1 MTGTPTTVIGPLA
14 TRPHPWRMRME
25 NVDPLSAA
33 AARPLTV
40 VIAVSMVVL
49 AILDSV
55 TKADQVTSL
64 AFLVVTI
71 VILVTAMIFLVDR
84 TRLSRPGWSRAS
96 ALVLQGLLVLLMISA
111 ALATWGGNVAVRDD
125 WAPLVVALTLF
136 ALTSYRSPAELA
148 IWTGVHTGVA
158 AALGLLQSPFAQTP
172 LPAPLFAISGSVV
185 ILIIGSAAVGYARSM
200 NGSVLSWEKRAWR
213 RAESLA
219 REARG
224 GVARSVRQQQISRA
238 GRDAMP
244 VLDRVVER
252 GEVTIADRDEA
263 AERAASIRRTL
274 VDAVQRSWS
283 RELVDEL
290 IVRRP
295 ELAPTITIDDPAD
308 AGRAGTLEERTLIRA
323 MLSAVMDAVGTV
335 RIDLAIAPPA
345 AGRGLSVRITAVS
358 ERPAEEVRDDLSPLI
373 AAVRGLARRCVAVER
388 DGALVLEFE
397 YGH

>member
-1 MTGTPTTVIGPLA
+1 MTATPATVIGPLA

-25 NVDPLSAA
+25 SVDPLSAA

-64 AFLVVTI
+64 AFLVVTF

-96 ALVLQGLLVLLMISA
+96 ALVLHGLLVLLMISA

-158 AALGLLQSPFAQTP
+158 AVLGLLQSPFAQTP
-172 LPAPLFAISGSVV
+172 LPAPLSAISGSVV

-213 RAESLA
+213 RAESFA

-252 GEVTIADRDEA
+252 GEVTTADRDEA

-290 IVRRP
+290 IARRP
-295 ELAPTITIDDPAD
+295 ELAPTVTIEDPAD

-358 ERPAEEVRDDLSPLI
+358 ERPAEEVRDDLAPLI

>member
-1 MTGTPTTVIGPLA
+1 MTATPTTVNGPLA

-40 VIAVSMVVL
+40 VVAVSMVVL

-64 AFLVVTI
+64 AFLVVTF

-158 AALGLLQSPFAQTP
+158 AVLGLLQSPFAQTP

-252 GEVTIADRDEA
+252 GEVTTADRDEA

-290 IVRRP
+290 IARRP
-295 ELAPTITIDDPAD
+295 ELAPTVTIDDPAD

-373 AAVRGLARRCVAVER
+373 AAVRGLVRRCVAVER